1 MKIVAVT
8 SCAGGIAHTYMAAE
22 ALQKAARKSGDEIK
36 VEVQGSLGIEDELTR
51 EEIEGADLV
60 IWVADIAV
68 MKAERFRNVRIIEA
82 IPHDAIADAN
92 KVLEKAKREAGLI

>member
-22 ALQKAARKSGDEIK
+22 ALQKAARASGDEMK
-36 VEVQGSLGIEDELTR
+36 VEIQGSLGIENALTQQ
-51 EEIEGADLV
+51 EIESADLV

-68 MKAERFRNVRIIEA
+68 MKAERFQNVKIIEA

-92 KVLEKAKREAGLI
+92 KVLEKAKSKAGLI

>member
-1 MKIVAVT
+1 VKIVALT

-22 ALQKAARKSGDEIK
+22 ALQKAARAAGDQIK
-36 VEVQGSLGIEDELTR
+36 VEIQGTMGIENELSQ

-68 MKAERFRNVRIIEA
+68 MRAERFQSQKVIEA
-82 IPHDAIADAN
+82 IPRDAIADA
-92 KVLEKAKREAGLI
+92 KAVLEKAKQEAGLA

>member
-22 ALQKAARKSGDEIK
+22 ALQKAAKTAGDQIK
-36 VEVQGSLGIEDELTR
+36 VEVQGSMGIEDELTR
-51 EEIEGADLV
+51 AEIEGADLV

-68 MKAERFRNVRIIEA
+68 MKAERFQNVKIIEA

-92 KVLEKAKREAGLI
+92 KVLEKAKREAGLV

>member
-1 MKIVAVT
+1 MKIVALT

-22 ALQKAARKSGDEIK
+22 ALQKAAKAAGDEIK

-51 EEIEGADLV
+51 EEIESADLV

-68 MKAERFRNVRIIEA
+68 MKSERFENVKVIEA

-92 KVLEKAKREAGLI
+92 KVLEKAKKEAGLI

>member
-1 MKIVAVT
+1 MKIVALT

-22 ALQKAARKSGDEIK
+22 ALQKAAKKSGDEIK

-51 EEIEGADLV
+51 DEIESADLV

-68 MKAERFRNVRIIEA
+68 MKAERFQNVNVIEA
-82 IPHDAIADAN
+82 IPHDAIADAS
-92 KVLEKAKREAGLI
+92 KVLEDAKREAGLI